1 LDNDTNAELWTY
13 DPNHLLDTVRHK
25 LNLNSDAQL
34 SRTLEI
40 SQPAISK
47 IRNMKAPVNANFLIR
62 LHEVT
67 NISIRELRLLMGDRR
82 NKFRFHP
89 KLPDFVHCQ
98 KFLPNAIRH
107 KRRID
112 DAALQCIRRWLQ
124 EQPDLMLREIAERL
138 AHTMEIHVSVST
150 LCRLLQRD
158 EGRKNLDTSSN
169 MALAQGR

>member
-1 LDNDTNAELWTY
+1 LEKLIFVSFSVSVLFGGGEDLDNDTNAEQWTY

-40 SQPAISK
+40 SPPVISK
-47 IRNMKAPVNANFLIR
+47 IRHMKAPVNANFLMR

-82 NKFRFHP
+82 NKFPLHP

-98 KFLPNAIRH
+98 KFPPDPIGH
-107 KRRID
+107 KRRITR
-112 DAALQCIRRWLQ
+112 AALFRC
-124 EQPDLMLREIAERL
+124 
-138 AHTMEIHVSVST
+138 
-150 LCRLLQRD
+150 
-158 EGRKNLDTSSN
+158 K
-169 MALAQGR
+169 